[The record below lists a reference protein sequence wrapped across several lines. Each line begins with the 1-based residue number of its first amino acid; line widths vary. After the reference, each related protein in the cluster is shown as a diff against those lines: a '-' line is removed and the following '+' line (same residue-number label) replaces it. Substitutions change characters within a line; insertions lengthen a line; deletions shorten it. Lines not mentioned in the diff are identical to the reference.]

1 MTAPIPTPPFG
12 PPGYDRPPLPP
23 PGTGPN
29 AETGWE
35 PPPAVFQRPAAPV
48 AGPRTPDGLKVLAIL
63 VSVVKAIP
71 LVLFLIVLIVAAGLS
86 SEFDDLGEFG
96 DALDQALV
104 AVFLV
109 GLFFLAV
116 GGILLFVQ
124 VRGVVR
130 GRLLSVVVVASM
142 MTALDAVIF
151 LAVIFDDDS
160 DASSVVVL
168 ALTLAAQ
175 AAVLVWT
182 LQVRA
187 AERSR

>member
-1 MTAPIPTPPFG
+1 M
-12 PPGYDRPPLPP
+12 
-23 PGTGPN
+23 
-29 AETGWE
+29 
-35 PPPAVFQRPAAPV
+35 FQRPAAPV